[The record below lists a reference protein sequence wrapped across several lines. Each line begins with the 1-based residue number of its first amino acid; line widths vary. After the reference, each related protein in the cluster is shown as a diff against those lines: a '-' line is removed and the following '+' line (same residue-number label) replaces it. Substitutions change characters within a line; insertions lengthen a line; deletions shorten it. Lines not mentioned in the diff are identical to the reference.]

1 MQVAVE
7 DSARAAAEE
16 AEHGLCQCVREGGG
30 AVEEQK
36 SGTDGNVWK
45 HNGSRFIFL
54 NGDRHSKGMGLS
66 VTFWENFRN

>member
-7 DSARAAAEE
+7 GSARAAAEE

-36 SGTDGNVWK
+36 SGILIETYGNTTAA
-45 HNGSRFIFL
+45 GSYF
-54 NGDRHSKGMGLS
+54 
-66 VTFWENFRN
+66 

>member
-30 AVEEQK
+30 GGGERRTEVKQK
-36 SGTDGNVWK
+36 SG
-45 HNGSRFIFL
+45 IY
-54 NGDRHSKGMGLS
+54 
-66 VTFWENFRN
+66 

>member
-7 DSARAAAEE
+7 GSARAAAEE

-36 SGTDGNVWK
+36 SGTD
-45 HNGSRFIFL
+45 
-54 NGDRHSKGMGLS
+54 
-66 VTFWENFRN
+66 